1 MPLDI
6 PEDINEKSVPECQG
20 IEEAINRFEN
30 IMLSR
35 IYVQQR
41 LGDRLKNSIRT
52 GMVILF
58 LLAVSIFILL
68 LTLSIQVSRVADVVA
83 HMNQNFVD
91 ISSNMKTIN
100 GYMVDM
106 ENQVAYLPKI
116 KEKTAVM
123 DQQMVLMNANFS
135 AIKNEVKQISSHI
148 AQVEG
153 DMREVSQSVRHM
165 DGQVGLMNRDT
176 RRMSRPAQSMNKFF
190 PF

>member
-6 PEDINEKSVPECQG
+6 PEGIEEKEVTECQG
-20 IEEAINRFEN
+20 VEEAIKRFEN

-58 LLAVSIFILL
+58 LLAISIFILL

-83 HMNQNFVD
+83 HMNENFVD
-91 ISSNMKTIN
+91 ISANMKTIN
-100 GYMVDM
+100 TYMSEM
-106 ENQVAYLPKI
+106 ENQVTYLPKI

-123 DQQMVLMNANFS
+123 DQQMLLMNRNFA
-135 AIKNEVKQISSHI
+135 AIRNEVKKMSGYI
-148 AQVEG
+148 ALVKG

-176 RRMSRPAQSMNKFF
+176 YRMSRPANSMNKFF